1 MNVAVFY
8 LFIRYSKE
16 SLRFP
21 FQLWF
26 DLIISPTLR
35 DTDEGNMT
43 AGDSCHWRRKQGIWM
58 CCFVWFQSEG
68 ACTMS
73 GLNMSESL
81 DHFFWSFDALN
92 LVLKKNQQKRIID
105 IIWGLKSEIKRFWIS
120 AGNAPSLCNLIHIPL
135 SLHTTA
141 LLSSLYCMLTRFT
154 RISQVRINSKFAMFT
169 YDVVETLLTVLPCA
183 STSQDPSG

>member
-1 MNVAVFY
+1 MSLSFIYLSDIQKNLCVF
-8 LFIRYSKE
+8 LFNY
-16 SLRFP
+16 
-21 FQLWF
+21 
-26 DLIISPTLR
+26 DLIWLFLQPWEILMKVTWRPETVV
-35 DTDEGNMT
+35 TGEG
-43 AGDSCHWRRKQGIWM
+43 SRE
-58 CCFVWFQSEG
+58 SECAALFG
-68 ACTMS
+68 FKAKVLVRCLVLTCLKALITFS
-73 GLNMSESL
+73 DLL
-81 DHFFWSFDALN
+81 YALN